1 MLWFTMVCYTTGAN
15 RNTLLQNTGMIGVI
29 KDVNVKKNLSQLHR
43 IANKF
48 VIRKV

>member
-1 MLWFTMVCYTTGAN
+1 MVCYIPGAY
-15 RNTLLQNTGMIGVI
+15 RNSILQNTGMTGVI
-29 KDVNVKKNLSQLHR
+29 KDVNVKKKNLSQLHR